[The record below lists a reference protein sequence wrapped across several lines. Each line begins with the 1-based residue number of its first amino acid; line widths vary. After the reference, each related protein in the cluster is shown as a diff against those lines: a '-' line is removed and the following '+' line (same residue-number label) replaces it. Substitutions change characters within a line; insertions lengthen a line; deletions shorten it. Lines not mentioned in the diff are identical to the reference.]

1 MRSLFLYSL
10 ILLVSYIKSQVSI
23 TINNSEFGNVNS
35 NFFHYLLNLTVNNL
49 TSSLSSITIT
59 NTNDSSDSYKCNCGQ
74 AEKFY
79 FCYLNSNNKIDSTKE
94 FTITQYN
101 SRSYNSGTPF
111 HFSDESSVFVSGSFN
126 LLSTQT
132 LYKYYQDSVSFSIES
147 SFSNMFIF
155 STLSNI
161 TVTSTKVPNKVLL
174 NYRFEN
180 NMIICSFDNST
191 FKENEE
197 LTFTFTSLY
206 SELNFNS
213 VKCNFDVTQ
222 INSISNNLQ
231 LSNKAQESITFTLII
246 TNNQL
251 SDSFKS
257 HLYLNAESSDNS
269 ISLNNAC
276 NITNNINLTCTVN
289 FATGEK
295 YYLYFDNKEIS
306 SLYIVIY
313 RAVENSVTEQEIR
326 IGELYIKDVMILTFS
341 PRLNP
346 KDISSI
352 YFNQSTYS
360 FKGVISKNYQ
370 NGTVVFGIKYE
381 NVTSQGTYKLTFKLG
396 ESSFTSSSTFRI
408 LGTIPR
414 PKFVQY
420 IGAPDS
426 HITVNDNTSCVIFIF
441 NTTSVDQ
448 TNGVTN
454 IKMVFPPGGKVSNC
468 TSYPFQVSSSI
479 LYGQICNVT
488 AIQAGFA
495 IFEYNVY
502 GKKETVPLTF
512 PIAEEVIS
520 LSSSS
525 FYLHMNIL
533 MSLIV
538 LLLIKF

>member
-35 NFFHYLLNLTVNNL
+35 NYFHYLLNLTVNNL

-126 LLSTQT
+126 LLSTPP

-161 TVTSTKVPNKVLL
+161 TVTSTKVPNEVLL

-213 VKCNFDVTQ
+213 VTCNFDVTQ

-313 RAVENSVTEQEIR
+313 RAVENSVTEHGIR

-360 FKGVISKNYQ
+360 FKGVISNNYK

-441 NTTSVDQ
+441 NTTSVNQ
-448 TNGVTN
+448 TNCVTN
-454 IKMVFPPGGKVSNC
+454 INMVFPVGGKVSNC

>member
-1 MRSLFLYSL
+1 M
-10 ILLVSYIKSQVSI
+10 
-23 TINNSEFGNVNS
+23 
-35 NFFHYLLNLTVNNL
+35 
-49 TSSLSSITIT
+49 
-59 NTNDSSDSYKCNCGQ
+59 
-74 AEKFY
+74 
-79 FCYLNSNNKIDSTKE
+79 
-94 FTITQYN
+94 
-101 SRSYNSGTPF
+101 
-111 HFSDESSVFVSGSFN
+111 
-126 LLSTQT
+126 
-132 LYKYYQDSVSFSIES
+132 
-147 SFSNMFIF
+147 
-155 STLSNI
+155 
-161 TVTSTKVPNKVLL
+161 
-174 NYRFEN
+174 
-180 NMIICSFDNST
+180 
-191 FKENEE
+191 
-197 LTFTFTSLY
+197 
-206 SELNFNS
+206 
-213 VKCNFDVTQ
+213 
-222 INSISNNLQ
+222 
-231 LSNKAQESITFTLII
+231 
-246 TNNQL
+246 
-251 SDSFKS
+251 
-257 HLYLNAESSDNS
+257 
-269 ISLNNAC
+269 
-276 NITNNINLTCTVN
+276 
-289 FATGEK
+289 
-295 YYLYFDNKEIS
+295 
-306 SLYIVIY
+306 IY
-313 RAVENSVTEQEIR
+313 RAVENSVTEQDIR

-381 NVTSQGTYKLTFKLG
+381 NVTSQGTYKLTFKVG
-396 ESSFTSSSTFRI
+396 EPSFTSSSTFRI

-454 IKMVFPPGGKVSNC
+454 INMVFPVGGKVSNC

-488 AIQAGFA
+488 ATQAGFA

-538 LLLIKF
+538 LLLI

>member
-35 NFFHYLLNLTVNNL
+35 NYFHYLLNLTVNNL

-126 LLSTQT
+126 LLSTQP

-147 SFSNMFIF
+147 PFSNMFIF

-161 TVTSTKVPNKVLL
+161 TVTSTKVPNEVLL

-213 VKCNFDVTQ
+213 VTCNFDVTQ

-381 NVTSQGTYKLTFKLG
+381 NVTSQGTYKLTFKVG

-454 IKMVFPPGGKVSNC
+454 INMVFPVGGKVSNC

-488 AIQAGFA
+488 ATQAGFA

-538 LLLIKF
+538 LLLIKL

>member
-35 NFFHYLLNLTVNNL
+35 NYFHYLLNLTVNNL

-59 NTNDSSDSYKCNCGQ
+59 NTNDSNDSYKCNCGQ

-126 LLSTQT
+126 LLSTQP

-147 SFSNMFIF
+147 SFSNMFIV

-161 TVTSTKVPNKVLL
+161 TVTSTKVLNEVLL

-454 IKMVFPPGGKVSNC
+454 INMVFPVGGKVSNC

-488 AIQAGFA
+488 ATQAGFA

-538 LLLIKF
+538 LLLIKL

>member
-35 NFFHYLLNLTVNNL
+35 NYFHYLLNLTVNNL

-94 FTITQYN
+94 FKITQYN

-147 SFSNMFIF
+147 PFSNMFIF

-161 TVTSTKVPNKVLL
+161 TVTSTKVPNEVLL

-180 NMIICSFDNST
+180 NRIICSFDNST

-313 RAVENSVTEQEIR
+313 HAVENSVTEQEIR

-360 FKGVISKNYQ
+360 FKGVISNNYK

-381 NVTSQGTYKLTFKLG
+381 NVTSQGTYKLTFKVG

-408 LGTIPR
+408 FGTIPR

-441 NTTSVDQ
+441 NTISVDQ
-448 TNGVTN
+448 TNDVTN
-454 IKMVFPPGGKVSNC
+454 IHMVFPPGGKVSNC

>member
-23 TINNSEFGNVNS
+23 TINNSEFGNINS
-35 NFFHYLLNLTVNNL
+35 NYFHYLLNLTVNNL

-147 SFSNMFIF
+147 PFSNMFIF

-161 TVTSTKVPNKVLL
+161 TVTSTKVPNEVLL

-206 SELNFNS
+206 SVLNFNS

-408 LGTIPR
+408 LDTIPR

-454 IKMVFPPGGKVSNC
+454 INMVFPVGGKVSNC

-538 LLLIKF
+538 LLLI